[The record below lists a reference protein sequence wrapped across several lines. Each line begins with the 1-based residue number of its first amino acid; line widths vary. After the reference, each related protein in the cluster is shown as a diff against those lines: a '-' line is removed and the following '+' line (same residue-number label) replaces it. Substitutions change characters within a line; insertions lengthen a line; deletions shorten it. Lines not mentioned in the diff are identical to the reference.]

1 MELRKPARDGEGA
14 LAGKLPEAL
23 SALSLKLQGRE
34 LFRKEER
41 PWGAGL
47 RAEEDGYWQPGPSM
61 EGAGNKCSVLSFLLP
76 SCPCTASHWLNP
88 PGSRRAREP
97 LGQGHPASLPHL
109 QAQGAQ
115 GQV

>member
-14 LAGKLPEAL
+14 SAGQLPEAL
-23 SALSLKLQGRE
+23 SALGLKLQERE

-41 PWGAGL
+41 PLGAGL
-47 RAEEDGYWQPGPSM
+47 RAEEDGHWQPGPGM
-61 EGAGNKCSVLSFLLP
+61 GGAGNKCSVLSFLLP
-76 SCPCTASHWLNP
+76 SCPLVLPPTA
-88 PGSRRAREP
+88 GSKRAREP
-97 LGQGHPASLPHL
+97 LGQGHPASLPYL